1 MKGRASENVRASA
14 GHVAWLWLLLF
25 LFCLRVVGQL
35 VVVVFG
41 VTWLPPMQDWQ
52 SGLLPYPWLLA
63 SQILIIAVFAK
74 VCLDLG
80 RGRGFFAV
88 RRPRFGAALIV
99 IGLLYLTAML
109 ARYGFRMAFHPG
121 ERWTGGSIPTFF
133 HWVLAGFVL
142 TTGWVHGRD
151 LGVRLARMG
160 RAAGAAVLVIAAAL
174 IAVALWVGY
183 RMSGLPVPAG

>member
-1 MKGRASENVRASA
+1 MNGSASDNVRASA
-14 GHVAWLWLLLF
+14 GLVAWLWLLLL

-35 VVVVFG
+35 VVAVFG
-41 VTWLPPMQDWQ
+41 VAWLPPMQAWQ
-52 SGLLPYPWLLA
+52 SGLLPYPWLLV

-80 RGRGFFAV
+80 RGRGLFAV
-88 RRPRFGAALIV
+88 RRPRLGAALV
-99 IGLLYLTAML
+99 IFGLLYLAAML

-133 HWVLAGFVL
+133 HWVLAGFLL

-151 LGVRLARMG
+151 LGAHPTRMG
-160 RAAGAAVLVIAAAL
+160 RAAGAAALIVAAL
-174 IAVALWVGY
+174 LIALALWIGY
-183 RMSGLPVPAG
+183 RMSGLPAPAA